1 MATVERR
8 GVARLGPSEVA
19 YVFKRVPRRRHV
31 HLLVNDEGMI
41 EVRAP
46 WCFSLDQAGEAL
58 RENAE
63 WVLAT
68 LRRAR
73 ASRARRPRLITGACL
88 PFLDESLRLDVRP
101 RAQLDLFATRR
112 PRRGRVERRGTLLRV
127 SVASLDRAEL
137 RKLLKDWYRAQA
149 ADHVARRIAHYG
161 PRLGVRPRRVSIRDQ
176 RLQWGSCSSAGAIN
190 LNWRLMLT
198 PGELADYVIVHE
210 LCHLRHLDHSARFWA
225 LVSEVIPDHQR
236 RRRALDALQDCLPL

>member
-1 MATVERR
+1 MGPGDSAPRPRPPGPAPAPGHRR
-8 GVARLGPSEVA
+8 LPAISG
-19 YVFKRVPRRRHV
+19 RVP
-31 HLLVNDEGMI
+31 
-41 EVRAP
+41 
-46 WCFSLDQAGEAL
+46 AL
-58 RENAE
+58 GYSAQ
-63 WVLAT
+63 
-68 LRRAR
+68 
-73 ASRARRPRLITGACL
+73 
-88 PFLDESLRLDVRP
+88 
-101 RAQLDLFATRR
+101 AQLDLFATAR

-127 SVASLDRAEL
+127 SATSLDGTEL
-137 RKLLKDWYRAQA
+137 RKLLKDWYRARA

-236 RRRALDALQDCLPL
+236 RRRDLDALQDSLPL